1 MSNKKTLLN
10 EGTIRRFMKLA
21 NMDNLAESY
30 LDRFEVNEEEEV
42 EEGMGGKPPRKKDDN
57 VKPPRKKD
65 EDVKE
70 EGMYAAKDDED
81 VKEEGM
87 YAAKDDEEEP
97 AKHDLDEEE
106 EMELDMGAEA
116 EMDEPMDALDDEGAA
131 ADEAMVKKL
140 VDAIAGAIE
149 GATGVEVAV
158 EGGDEEPEMDMGD
171 EEPAMGMGD
180 EADAEDDADALE
192 LDDEAAKHD
201 GVMEEDDFNSYIAEV
216 TRRVAKR
223 IIKKKISK

>member
-30 LDRFEVNEEEEV
+30 LDRYDVEEGMRPAKDDDEEV
-42 EEGMGGKPPRKKDDN
+42 EEGMRPAKHDDDKE
-57 VKPPRKKD
+57 V
-65 EDVKE
+65 E
-70 EGMYAAKDDED
+70 EGMRAAKEDDE
-81 VKEEGM
+81 VEEGM
-87 YAAKDDEEEP
+87 RGLAKHDDDDEP
-97 AKHDLDEEE
+97 AMRDLDEEE
-106 EMELDMGAEA
+106 EMELGMDAEA
-116 EMDEPMDALDDEGAA
+116 DAPAEEGG

-158 EGGDEEPEMDMGD
+158 EGGDDEPEMDMGEP
-171 EEPAMGMGD
+171 EEGGEELDLGM
-180 EADAEDDADALE
+180 
-192 LDDEAAKHD
+192 DDEAAMRDEPAKHD
-201 GVMEEDDFNSYIAEV
+201 LEEDEDFDAYIAEV

-223 IIKKKISK
+223 IIKSKISK

>member
-30 LDRFEVNEEEEV
+30 LDRYDVEEGMRPAKDDDEEV
-42 EEGMGGKPPRKKDDN
+42 EEGMRPAKHDDDKE
-57 VKPPRKKD
+57 V
-65 EDVKE
+65 E
-70 EGMYAAKDDED
+70 EGMRAAKEDDE
-81 VKEEGM
+81 VEEGM
-87 YAAKDDEEEP
+87 RGLAKHDDEEEP
-97 AKHDLDEEE
+97 AMRDLDEEE
-106 EMELDMGAEA
+106 LDLDAEA
-116 EMDEPMDALDDEGAA
+116 EVDAPEEGPAEEGG

-158 EGGDEEPEMDMGD
+158 EGGDDEPELDLD
-171 EEPAMGMGD
+171 APEEGGEELDLGM
-180 EADAEDDADALE
+180 
-192 LDDEAAKHD
+192 DDEAAMRDEPAKHD
-201 GVMEEDDFNSYIAEV
+201 LEEDEDFDAYIAEV

-223 IIKKKISK
+223 IIKSKISK